1 MQRELLVLLPK
12 LGEGDVGYS
21 SSDAVGGLTGVVVG
35 AVRGFLT
42 GPTARGVGPWSDQ
55 LQK

>member
-1 MQRELLVLLPK
+1 VLLPK